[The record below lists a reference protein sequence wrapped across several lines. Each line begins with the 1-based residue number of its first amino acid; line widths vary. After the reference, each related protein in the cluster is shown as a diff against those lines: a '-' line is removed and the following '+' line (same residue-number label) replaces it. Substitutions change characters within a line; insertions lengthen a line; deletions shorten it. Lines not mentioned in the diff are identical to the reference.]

1 MPPAP
6 PLPPPPPRNN
16 PALTYPMKKW
26 MYLIF
31 PGIMLVG
38 FVFIYLGHV
47 EETHRKEEA
56 LRKKVAQERA
66 DLEAKKKAAEAKARE
81 DAKKR
86 QDERDA
92 EEKKKEDE
100 KAAKQAADDKK
111 VADATAEYTA
121 KGDAAQKQVTALEQ
135 ELDRLRK
142 EKDKTSRESFELA
155 KQVELA
161 RIARR
166 NAELEIQR
174 MTEMVSRRAAD
185 SSMTRPPPMPP
196 TPPAKG

>member
-1 MPPAP
+1 
-6 PLPPPPPRNN
+6 
-16 PALTYPMKKW
+16 MKKW

-31 PGIMLVG
+31 PSVMLAG
-38 FVFIYLGHV
+38 FLVIYFSHREKAEAKEKAHIAQV
-47 EETHRKEEA
+47 AREKADAEEK
-56 LRKKVAQERA
+56 KKV
-66 DLEAKKKAAEAKARE
+66 AEAKARE

-92 EEKKKEDE
+92 EERKKEAD

-111 VADATAEYTA
+111 VRDQTAEYTA
-121 KGDAAQKQVTALEQ
+121 KGDSAAKQVSALEI

-142 EKDKTSRESFELA
+142 EKDKTSREAFDMA
-155 KQVELA
+155 KQVELT

-174 MTEMVSRRAAD
+174 MNEMVIRRASE
-185 SSMTRPPPMPP
+185 SSMTRPPAIP
-196 TPPAKG
+196 TVPAAAGKSS